1 MGNIKEVLAIEDKFS
16 AGLGA
21 YIKMMEQS
29 GAVTKETTAAAKMA
43 AQQARV
49 YQSALRVQTAE

>member
-1 MGNIKEVLAIEDKFS
+1 MGNIREVLAIEDKFS

-29 GAVTKETTAAAKMA
+29 ETVTKETTAAAKMA

-49 YQSALRVQTAE
+49 YQSALRTQTRL